1 MVDLFNVV
9 KDSKKRW
16 LAVICVLR
24 KKYMNDAGISEV
36 KRMHGEETSQYFAT
50 FVENQKTE
58 RMKNTFFVALAISG
72 LTLFSC
78 KDDKAKDMP
87 EAEVAKTEITSE
99 DNFNYV
105 VEQFADLKI
114 LRYQIPGFEE
124 LSLKEQKLVYYLTQA
139 GLEGRDIMWAQNYR
153 HNLAIRAALENIY
166 ANYNGDKTSE
176 DWKNFEIYLKRVWFS
191 NGIHHHYSNA
201 KIKPAFN
208 KAYLEMLMKET
219 NSSLAGE
226 ALEVIF
232 NDKDAKKVNLSK
244 DSDIVLE
251 SAINFYGP
259 DVTTADVEKFYGG
272 IKVDAA
278 EPIEVGL
285 NTRLVKENGKLV
297 EQVYKSGGLYGEA
310 IDKIIFWLEKAKGV
324 AESDAQAKALGLL
337 IEYYQTGSLD
347 TWDDYAVAWVESTEG
362 NIDWINGFIEVY
374 NDPKGYKGSYET
386 IVQIK
391 DFDMSKKMAVLSKE
405 AQWFED
411 NSPLMPEHKKKEVK
425 GVSYKTVI
433 VAGEAGDASPST
445 PIGVNLP
452 NNNWIRQAHGSK
464 SVSLGN
470 IINAYSNAGG
480 SGRLQEFANDEQEVA
495 LEKEY
500 GALGDKLHTAL
511 HEVVGHASGQ
521 INKGVGTPKETLKR
535 YKSTIEEG
543 RADLFGLYYL
553 MDPKLQELGLVT
565 DWEKTGIA
573 AYDGYIRNGLIGQL
587 VRLEL
592 GDDVEEAHMVN
603 RQWVSAW
610 AYERGQAE
618 NVIEKITRDGKT
630 YYNIN
635 DYGKLRTIFG
645 ELLRETQRI
654 TSEGDYEA
662 AKNLVENYGVKVDQK
677 LHAEVLERNSKFK
690 SAPYSGFVNPM
701 IVPTMEGE
709 EITGFN
715 VMQPD
720 SFEGQ
725 MLDYAKKY
733 GNLSKK

>member
-1 MVDLFNVV
+1 MKHTFLIAAAFSALFFSCN
-9 KDSKKRW
+9 
-16 LAVICVLR
+16 
-24 KKYMNDAGISEV
+24 EV
-36 KRMHGEETSQYFAT
+36 KKENTETTTA
-50 FVENQKTE
+50 
-58 RMKNTFFVALAISG
+58 
-72 LTLFSC
+72 
-78 KDDKAKDMP
+78 D
-87 EAEVAKTEITSE
+87 AEIAKTETTA
-99 DNFNYV
+99 FNYQV
-105 VEQFADLKI
+105 DEFADIKV
-114 LRYQIPGFEE
+114 LRYQIPGFED
-124 LSLKEQKLVYYLTQA
+124 LTLKEQKLVYYMTQA
-139 GLEGRDIMWAQNYR
+139 GLEGRDIMWDQNYR
-153 HNLAIRAALENIY
+153 HNLTIREALETVY
-166 ANYNGDKTSE
+166 KNYQGDKNTTN
-176 DWKNFEIYLKRVWFS
+176 WKNFETYLKRIWFA

-201 KIKPAFN
+201 KMKPEFN
-208 KAYLEMLMKET
+208 KEYLTGLLKET
-219 NSSLAGE
+219 GATLEGE
-226 ALEVIF
+226 ALEVLF

-244 DSDIVLE
+244 DADIVLE

-259 DVTTADVEKFYGG
+259 DVTTVDVEKYYGA
-272 IKVDAA
+272 IKVDGK
-278 EPIEVGL
+278 EPIEIGL
-285 NTRLVKENGKLV
+285 NSRLIKKDGKLV
-297 EQVYKSGGLYGEA
+297 EEVYKSGGRFGAA
-310 IDKIIFWLEKAKGV
+310 IDRIIFWLEKAQGV
-324 AESDAQAKALGLL
+324 AETPKQGEALGLL
-337 IEYYQTGSLD
+337 IEYYKTGSLD
-347 TWDDYAVAWVESTEG
+347 TWDDYCIAWATSTEG

-452 NNNWIRQAHGSK
+452 NNNWIRQEHGSK

-470 IINAYSNAGG
+470 IINAYNNAGG
-480 SGRLQEFANDEQEVA
+480 SGRLKEFANDEEEIT
-495 LEKEY
+495 LEETY
-500 GALGDKLHTAL
+500 GKLADKLHTAL

-521 INKGVGTPKETLKR
+521 INEGVGTPKETLKS

-592 GDDVEEAHMVN
+592 GDEVEEAHMRN

-610 AYERGQAE
+610 SYERGKAE
-618 NVIEKITRDGKT
+618 NVIEKVVRDGKT

-635 DYGKLRTIFG
+635 DYKKLREIFG

-662 AKNLVENYGVKVDQK
+662 AKNLVEDYGVKVDQT
-677 LHAEVLERNSKFK
+677 LHAEVLKRNSKFK
-690 SAPYSGFVNPM
+690 AAPYSGFVNPVL
-701 IVPTMEGE
+701 VPATDDNG
-709 EITGFN
+709 EITSFSIF
-715 VMQPD
+715 QPET
-720 SFEGQ
+720 FEEQ
-725 MLDYAKKY
+725 MLYYAKKY
-733 GNLSKK
+733 ANLVGKK